1 MLGIVL
7 LSLSGI
13 VGCGS
18 GSRSESPPRAPTRS
32 LEDLVAEARA
42 RFDTVQ
48 LTNDSGREACGV
60 ILTFQGAQ
68 LPYPEFQPFEIG
80 RQVIVEAPKFRNCQ
94 RLGGNE
100 LLLFSGAWP
109 AGATASVT
117 FNRSESGA
125 VQIASRRWIAKD
137 ETVYFPDPAIRRAVL
152 EAVAGETASSIAG
165 APEGIPAPTQV
176 LLLDALLLTELDAS
190 RRGVT
195 DLRGI
200 DACRSLSRLNLAGN
214 LVKDVSPL
222 AALENLRTL
231 DLSGS
236 PLDSISAL
244 AGLVMLTE
252 LNLSRTG
259 VRDVASLAKLDN
271 LRRLDLSGN
280 PLDGIEVLGGLVNLV
295 ELDLSSTGIAGRPA
309 ALARLL
315 SLQVLRLAGNRVDDI
330 TDLSTM
336 MQLKILDLSNNR
348 IVDIAALKEV
358 LSWPP
363 QAYPGLAPSWLYMSS
378 QMQEL
383 RLNGNQITDVSAL
396 QGSRVRL
403 LDLSDN
409 RIESTESLRGMKCL
423 YSVDPAIGS
432 GLAITH

>member
-1 MLGIVL
+1 MTLAFLPAPRRARAPRFPSDLQSAEDAHGDRTDGTHRSLLVRRLPGAHGNTRALAVPWAVGACLCSAARLSCHEVMEPRRRSVLARHAMLGIVL

-200 DACRSLSRLNLAGN
+200 DACRSLSRLNQLATSSRMSR
-214 LVKDVSPL
+214 LSPH
-222 AALENLRTL
+222 LRTC
-231 DLSGS
+231 
-236 PLDSISAL
+236 
-244 AGLVMLTE
+244 
-252 LNLSRTG
+252 
-259 VRDVASLAKLDN
+259 
-271 LRRLDLSGN
+271 
-280 PLDGIEVLGGLVNLV
+280 
-295 ELDLSSTGIAGRPA
+295 
-309 ALARLL
+309 AR
-315 SLQVLRLAGNRVDDI
+315 
-330 TDLSTM
+330 
-336 MQLKILDLSNNR
+336 
-348 IVDIAALKEV
+348 
-358 LSWPP
+358 
-363 QAYPGLAPSWLYMSS
+363 
-378 QMQEL
+378 
-383 RLNGNQITDVSAL
+383 
-396 QGSRVRL
+396 
-403 LDLSDN
+403 
-409 RIESTESLRGMKCL
+409 
-423 YSVDPAIGS
+423 
-432 GLAITH
+432 